1 MHNLIDNSKTDKN
14 TTHSYLPTYQKI
26 FANKKETAKHIL
38 EIGIGDNSCSSGNGG
53 SIKLWHDYFQNATIH
68 ALDIISLDI
77 IWDQIKNN
85 NRISIYHSSD
95 AYEETFFND
104 NFLNKDIKFD
114 IMIDD
119 GPHSLNSMMTFIK
132 LYSKLLT
139 NNGILVIEDIQSID
153 WIPILMNQVP
163 DNLKKFIQVYDL
175 RSIKNRYDDLL
186 FVINTGIVLDIPRID

>member
-1 MHNLIDNSKTDKN
+1 MHTIINNSRTDKN

-38 EIGIGDNSCSSGNGG
+38 EIGIGDNKTEGGNGG

-68 ALDIISLDI
+68 ALDIIPLHD
-77 IWDQIKNN
+77 IWDEIKNN

-95 AYEETFFND
+95 AYEEKFFND

-119 GPHSLNSMMTFIK
+119 GPHTLESMLTFIK
-132 LYSKLLT
+132 LYSNVLA
-139 NNGILVIEDIQSID
+139 NDGILVIEDIQSID
-153 WIPILMNQVP
+153 WIPILTNQVP

-175 RSIKNRYDDLL
+175 RSIKGRWDDLM
-186 FVINTGIVLDIPRID
+186 FVINTES

>member
-1 MHNLIDNSKTDKN
+1 MHTLIDNSKTDKN
-14 TTHSYLPTYQKI
+14 TAHSYLPTYQKI

-38 EIGIGDNSCSSGNGG
+38 EIGIYYGG

-68 ALDIISLDI
+68 ALDIMPVNA
-77 IWDQIKNN
+77 IWDEIKNN
-85 NRISIYHSSD
+85 NRISVYHSSD
-95 AYEETFFND
+95 AYEEKFFND

-119 GPHSLNSMMTFIK
+119 GPHTLESMLTFIK
-132 LYSKLLT
+132 LYSNVLA
-139 NNGILVIEDIQSID
+139 NDGILVIEDIQSID
-153 WIPILMNQVP
+153 WIPILTNEVP

-175 RSIKNRYDDLL
+175 RSIKNRYDDLM

>member
-1 MHNLIDNSKTDKN
+1 MNTLINNSRTDKN

-38 EIGIGDNSCSSGNGG
+38 EIGIGESQTEGGNGG

-68 ALDIISLDI
+68 ALDIIPLDDV
-77 IWDQIKNN
+77 WDQIKNN

-95 AYEETFFND
+95 AYEEKFFND

-119 GPHSLNSMMTFIK
+119 GPHTLESMLTFIK
-132 LYSKLLT
+132 LYSNVLA
-139 NNGILVIEDIQSID
+139 NDGILVIEDIQSID
-153 WIPILMNQVP
+153 WIPILANQVP

-175 RSIKNRYDDLL
+175 RSIKGRWDDLL
-186 FVINTGIVLDIPRID
+186 FVINTETL

>member
-1 MHNLIDNSKTDKN
+1 MNTLINNSRTDKN

-38 EIGIGDNSCSSGNGG
+38 EIGIGESQTEGGNGG

-68 ALDIISLDI
+68 ALDIIPLDDV
-77 IWDQIKNN
+77 WDQIKNN

-95 AYEETFFND
+95 AYEEKFIND

-119 GPHSLNSMMTFIK
+119 GPHTLESMLTFIK
-132 LYSKLLT
+132 LYSNVLA
-139 NNGILVIEDIQSID
+139 NDGILVIEDIQSID
-153 WIPILMNQVP
+153 WIPILANQVP

-175 RSIKNRYDDLL
+175 RSIKGRWDDLL
-186 FVINTGIVLDIPRID
+186 FVINTETL